1 MSVKTAAELQL
12 EYLKKLKEQMEK
24 GAPRPKAAR
33 REESSNAPVAAPS
46 MSLSAGKSPR
56 KKKATPS
63 LPLSAAAW
71 KRLREEGFKKG
82 QLKRGR
88 ELGDWAVELLLSIP
102 YGLKDLSDESRAELF
117 AKIRDWSNPR
127 GLG

>member
-24 GAPRPKAAR
+24 GSPRPRAAR
-33 REESSNAPVAAPS
+33 RDESATAPLPS
-46 MSLSAGKSPR
+46 QAMSLSAAKLP
-56 KKKATPS
+56 KKKKTMPS
-63 LPLSAAAW
+63 LPLSVAAW

-102 YGLKDLSDESRAELF
+102 YGLKDLSEESRAELF